1 MYKQMM
7 NLKFPRLTY
16 LAIGLFVGILGAAFL
31 GNHYDSVM
39 TQQYSLTQKMIE
51 TNERLVT
58 DQHKRIETLSEELK
72 SVREKAKTHKIIH
85 SDGSSE
91 EWTESESESVESKLT
106 QVKEEERIRQEQEK
120 LTLVKE
126 YEEKL
131 TITKSERKKLK
142 VMAGLHSDMKKF
154 LMADY
159 TFWGP
164 IGINAGIVFSD
175 INAPTYTLGLS
186 WSF

>member
-1 MYKQMM
+1 MYKQIM
-7 NLKFPRLTY
+7 NLKYPRLTY
-16 LAIGLFVGILGAAFL
+16 LGIGLFVGILMAGIL
-31 GNHYDSVM
+31 GNHYDNVI
-39 TQQYSLTQKMIE
+39 TQQYELTQKMIE

-58 DQHKRIETLSEELK
+58 EQHKKIETLSQELK

-91 EWTESESESVESKLT
+91 EWTESESETVESKLT
-106 QVKEEERIRQEQEK
+106 KVKEEERIRQEKEK
-120 LTLVKE
+120 LKLVKE

-131 TITKSERKKLK
+131 TISKSERKKLK
-142 VMAGLHSDMKKF
+142 VMAGLHSDMRKF

-164 IGINAGIVFSD
+164 FGVNGGIVFSE
-175 INAPTYTLGLS
+175 INKPTYTLGLS